1 MITQRPSFR
10 SSLRVLRVSAVNNTS
25 TAATLRARRGGAQ
38 RLHGRL
44 DGAAPVAARGRRA
57 RYGQVQTIPDKT
69 YQHPR
74 PSVASVPIRVL
85 FCHPHPLAARNR
97 HSYGSTA
104 GAAQH
109 TATHNAQVLSSQF
122 SVLGSQFSVLGSWF
136 VVLGSRFS
144 SPSHCVD
151 ERSESVVLYQHY
163 VVLSFTSSTVACS
176 RCARR
181 TPGIDRRAV
190 RLGARR

>member
-109 TATHNAQVLSSQF
+109 TATHNAQVLSSWFLVRSSWF
-122 SVLGSQFSVLGSWF
+122 SVLIPFALCGRTQRVCGTIPALCCAFIHKLNGGLQSVRSSHSW
-136 VVLGSRFS
+136 
-144 SPSHCVD
+144 H
-151 ERSESVVLYQHY
+151 
-163 VVLSFTSSTVACS
+163 
-176 RCARR
+176 
-181 TPGIDRRAV
+181 
-190 RLGARR
+190 